1 MAKAML
7 HAYKAK
13 EMGFCDEVMYED
25 SEAEESKPDFIFSA
39 RTAEQLLMNRLL
51 ERVPKPAVE
60 RPAEPEHP
68 PDNPKPTAVPVD
80 NRVKAT
86 DLEKRLSLLK

>member
-1 MAKAML
+1 
-7 HAYKAK
+7 
-13 EMGFCDEVMYED
+13 MYED

-39 RTAEQLLMNRLL
+39 RAAERMLMNRLL

-60 RPAEPEHP
+60 RPAESEHP
-68 PDNPKPTAVPVD
+68 PDNPKPAAVPVD